1 MERDEC
7 RENWEWKANQSLM
20 LPLWKLHLKFCLSNP
35 EVGNP
40 LTFILNLLSYCD
52 AVFKRWNQN
61 LYKKQSRMLSNILK
75 NIKECKTGL
84 QLVFFFLF
92 IFSAFQ
98 LFVSSTIFCLFS
110 FLSFTFLIFFTFQ
123 LFVYSTFHSVQM
135 SEGSQV
141 SKVTLCVQI
150 LKWQCSDW
158 ATHKVK
164 AREHDCAVAS
174 QLTGANMLLIS

>member
-75 NIKECKTGL
+75 KHQRVQNWPATC
-84 QLVFFFLF
+84 FLF
-92 IFSAFQ
+92 SFHLFGLSTFCLFNFS
-98 LFVSSTIFCLFS
+98 IFCLFS
-110 FLSFTFLIFFTFQ
+110 FYIFN
-123 LFVYSTFHSVQM
+123 LFYFSTFCLFNFSLCSNVWRVSSLKSHS
-135 SEGSQV
+135 
-141 SKVTLCVQI
+141 
-150 LKWQCSDW
+150 
-158 ATHKVK
+158 
-164 AREHDCAVAS
+164 
-174 QLTGANMLLIS
+174 

>member
-98 LFVSSTIFCLFS
+98 LFVFSTFQFFAFS
-110 FLSFTFLIFFTFQ
+110 AFTFLIFFTFQ
-123 LFVYSTFHSVQM
+123 LFVYSTFQSVQM
-135 SEGSQV
+135 SEGSQKSLFV
-141 SKVTLCVQI
+141 SKF
-150 LKWQCSDW
+150 
-158 ATHKVK
+158 
-164 AREHDCAVAS
+164 
-174 QLTGANMLLIS
+174 